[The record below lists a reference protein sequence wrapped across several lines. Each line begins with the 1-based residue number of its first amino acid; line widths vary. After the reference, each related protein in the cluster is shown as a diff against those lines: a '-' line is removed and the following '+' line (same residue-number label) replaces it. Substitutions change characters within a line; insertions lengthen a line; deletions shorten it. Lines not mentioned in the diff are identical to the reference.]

1 MSLTKG
7 FWYIIAYVGKRNKIL
22 SEIFTMIRYGA
33 VGLVNTG
40 VTALVIFLLKLT
52 GIHYA
57 YYTLA
62 GYAVGI
68 AVSFTLNRK
77 FTFRSKGNTGKQVLK
92 FLLVTGSLLGLTQ
105 LLQYLLIDIAGINET
120 VGVILG
126 MVFYTGTGYV
136 LNRIFVFRKEE
147 QNPD

>member
-1 MSLTKG
+1 MIDRKKLL
-7 FWYIIAYVGKRNKIL
+7 A
-22 SEIFTMIRYGA
+22 EIFTMIRYGA

-57 YYTLA
+57 LYTLA

-68 AVSFTLNRK
+68 TVSFILNRK
-77 FTFRSKGNTGKQVLK
+77 FTFKSKERTGLQAMK

-105 LLQYLLIDIAGINET
+105 LLQYLLIDVAGINET
-120 VGVILG
+120 IGVILG
-126 MVFYTGTGYV
+126 MVFYTGTGYI
-136 LNRIFVFRKEE
+136 LNRLFVFKK
-147 QNPD
+147 